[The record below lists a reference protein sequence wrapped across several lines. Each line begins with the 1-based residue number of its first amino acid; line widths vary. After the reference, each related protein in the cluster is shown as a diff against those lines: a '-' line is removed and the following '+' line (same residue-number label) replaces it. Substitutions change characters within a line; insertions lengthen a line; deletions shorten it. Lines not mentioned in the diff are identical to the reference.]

1 MSLKSWKKEFYPVGA
16 STVARDKTKTDLDL
30 IDHCINK
37 WEGGLSE
44 ALVKH
49 DVTYTCRGV
58 NDPKLPP
65 GDRKSTFWFS
75 SSNCALCQ
83 RYDRIDSNGK
93 CEKCPLAQSRGGV
106 KCYIGMDP
114 QVRNV
119 YGESKSSPVPM
130 IEALHDCRQWILN
143 GRPPVDSIDYSE
155 WED

>member
-1 MSLKSWKKEFYPVGA
+1 MSLKSWKKEFYAVGA
-16 STVARDKTKTDLDL
+16 STVARDKSKTDLDL
-30 IDHCINK
+30 VDHCIKK
-37 WEGGLSE
+37 WEGGLME
-44 ALVKH
+44 ALARHGVE
-49 DVTYTCRGV
+49 YSFRGV
-58 NDPKLPP
+58 SDINDLSKE
-65 GDRKSTFWFS
+65 KTFWFN

-83 RYDRIDSNGK
+83 RYDRSDSNGT

-106 KCYIGMDP
+106 KCYIGMDA